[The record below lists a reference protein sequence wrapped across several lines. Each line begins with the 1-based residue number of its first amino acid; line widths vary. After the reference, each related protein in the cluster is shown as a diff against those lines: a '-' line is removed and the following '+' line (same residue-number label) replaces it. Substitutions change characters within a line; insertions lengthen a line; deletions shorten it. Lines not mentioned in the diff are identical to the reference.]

1 MDLQLNGVTL
11 RVNEGDFPIQPHAE
25 YFNLKI
31 YPDVGR
37 CERIVGLLADV
48 IEDMYPGSTVGVVGW
63 RRGGFI
69 PIFCRRRGLN
79 VQVYP
84 GAGQALEDVPAEF
97 RPPALRRTAPSVV
110 FLEKG
115 DELCESARIA
125 LSSKPIL
132 VAASVDASLGYAQRL
147 SLSDSP
153 FSVFLQRHHIPLFR
167 GAFHYY
173 MDEPARAGENGVFTY
188 DNLIH
193 LVIMVKNA
201 GPGFEQVLRNNLH
214 VIDRWTV
221 LDTGSTDGTQD
232 IVRKVLGGVKKGAL
246 YEEPFINF
254 RESRNRSL
262 ELAGTRCK
270 FALILDDTYW
280 VRGPLRS
287 FLNLVRGDQF
297 ATSFSGMIESG
308 DSEYYSN
315 RVIKTEAGLRYMYTI
330 HEVIQDEGNTNVV
343 IPKDQGVL
351 VDECSD
357 YMEGRTRGRK
367 TRDIELLEG
376 MLKEDP
382 DNPRHLYYLAQT
394 YKCLEDWERTA
405 EYFEKRIAFPVQGF
419 LQEKVDACFELARL
433 YNFTLKKPWP
443 VCKALYEKSF
453 DLEPSRPDPLYF
465 IGIHYQMEG
474 DMATAFRYFKQ
485 AIAIGYPVHTQY
497 SLKPTLY
504 YHFLPKF
511 LVPLCFQFEDFAL
524 GEAAAKLFLENNKP
538 TEDSYE
544 LIGNWRAIFQHLL
557 KAEGELAAAKGAG
570 VAAAKSPGDHS
581 KPLLVF
587 LADGGFSPWTGRDIL
602 SKGVGGSETYIIE
615 MARHIQAAGR
625 WRVAVICNCQQPDTF
640 EGVEYVPLEQCY
652 SYLARNEVGACV
664 VSRFS
669 EYVPACIR
677 LPSVAAVYMVLHDLG
692 PSGNVIPMHEKLRG
706 VFCLTE
712 WHKGYFLERFP
723 QLADRTHA
731 FGYGINREVFDRLR
745 SSPQPP
751 TKVPRRFIYSSFPNR
766 GLLQLLQMWR
776 RIQARYADAT
786 LHVYADLNN
795 EWVNRVAPDTIAA
808 VRAELAALWREGAAV
823 KLHGWVSKEALA
835 RAWLEADVWLY
846 PCTFQ
851 ETYCLTAM
859 EAAASRTLA
868 VTNDLAALRNTV
880 GQRGMMVPGDA
891 AEAAWQQRCLDTLF
905 RVLERPEEKAALLRE
920 NEAWAAANSWAARAA
935 EFEQRFLAALP
946 PAEAATAV
954 PAAPAASAAPSPS
967 PFQMD
972 PKQHKNVRP
981 ELNYADMYNW
991 TNDLPAN
998 TRPLFEAAL
1007 KAATAGKAA
1016 PRILEIGTYAG
1027 TSTAEMLRLAPAA
1040 TAVTIDRWED
1050 YDEFGNPVLSE
1061 IGSRKIQAIFHG
1073 NLNAAGIA
1081 HRVKAMR
1088 GDSSDMLVSLL
1099 RDGYSFDFIYVD
1111 GSHKCLD
1118 CYADMVLSW
1127 PLLKKGGI
1135 MAVDDVLFKAEK
1147 ATEGGQPLEVPY
1159 LGVDWFVQKYKG
1171 QFEIFSSG
1179 YRIFLR
1185 KI

>member
-1 MDLQLNGVTL
+1 MELQLNGVTL
-11 RVNEGDFPIQPHAE
+11 RVKEGDFPVQPHAE

-48 IEDMYPGSTVGVVGW
+48 IEDMYPGSTVGIVGW
-63 RRGGFI
+63 RRGGFV
-69 PIFCRRRGLN
+69 PIFCRRRGLT

-84 GAGQALEDVPAEF
+84 GEGQTLEDVPAEF
-97 RPPALRRTAPSVV
+97 RPAPALRRTAPSVV
-110 FLEKG
+110 FIEEG
-115 DELCESARIA
+115 DGGASESVRLA
-125 LSSKPIL
+125 LSSKPVLISSSAPEFL
-132 VAASVDASLGYAQRL
+132 GQAQSLRL
-147 SLSDSP
+147 TDSP
-153 FSVFLQRHHIPLFR
+153 FSAFLQPHHIPLFR
-167 GAFHYY
+167 SAFHYY
-173 MDEPARAGENGVFTY
+173 MDEAALKGEDSDAFAY

-201 GPGFEQVLRNNLH
+201 GPGFEQVLRNNLP

-232 IVRKVLGGVKKGAL
+232 IVRKVLVGKKKGAL

-280 VRGPLRS
+280 VKGVLRG

-297 ATSFSGMIESG
+297 ATSFSGMIASG

-343 IPKDQGVL
+343 IPKDQCIL

-394 YKCLEDWERTA
+394 YKCLEDWDKTA
-405 EYFEKRIAFPVQGF
+405 EYFEKRIAFPKQGF

-453 DLEPSRPDPLYF
+453 ELEPSRPDALYF

-474 DMATAFRYFKQ
+474 DAATAFRYFKQ
-485 AIAIGYPVHTQY
+485 AIGIGYPIHTQY

-511 LVPLCFQFEDFAL
+511 LVPLCFQFEEFAL
-524 GEAAAKLFLENNKP
+524 GEATAKLFLENNKP

-544 LIGNWRAIFQHLL
+544 LMGNWRAIFQHLV
-557 KAEGELAAAKGAG
+557 KAEAELAAARAVGP
-570 VAAAKSPGDHS
+570 AARSS

-587 LADGGFSPWTGRDIL
+587 LADGGFNPWTGRDIL

-615 MARHIQAAGR
+615 MARHIKAAGDK
-625 WRVAVICNCQQPDTF
+625 WRVTVICNCQQPDTF

-652 SYLARNEVGACV
+652 SYLARNEVAACV

-669 EYVPACIR
+669 EYVPACVR
-677 LPSVAAVYMVLHDLG
+677 LPSVANVFMVLHDLG
-692 PSGNVIPMHEKLRG
+692 PSGNIIPVHEKLRG

-712 WHKGYFLERFP
+712 WHKSYFLERFP

-731 FGYGINREVFDRLR
+731 FGYGINRDVFDRMR
-745 SSPQPP
+745 AAGEPP
-751 TKVPRRFIYSSFPNR
+751 SKVPRRFIYSSFPNR
-766 GLLQLLQMWR
+766 GLLQLLQMWPK
-776 RIQARYADAT
+776 IQSRYADAT
-786 LHVYADLNN
+786 LHVYADLSNA
-795 EWVNRVAPDTIAA
+795 WVNRVAPDTVAA
-808 VRAELAALWREGAAV
+808 VRAQLAALEKGGAAV
-823 KLHGWVSKEALA
+823 KMHGWVSKETLA
-835 RAWLEADVWLY
+835 RAWLEAEVWLY

-859 EAAASRTLA
+859 EAAVSRTLA
-868 VTNDLAALRNTV
+868 VTNDLAALQNTV
-880 GQRGMMVPGDA
+880 GPRGMMVPGDA
-891 AEAAWQQRCLDTLF
+891 ADAAWQERCVNTLF
-905 RVLERPEEKAALLRE
+905 KILERPEAKEALLRD
-920 NEAWAAANSWAARAA
+920 NEAWAASNSWAARAA
-935 EFEQRFLAALP
+935 DFEQRFLAGLP
-946 PAEAATAV
+946 LPQERAK
-954 PAAPAASAAPSPS
+954 ASS

-972 PKQHKNVRP
+972 PKNHKNVRQ

-991 TNDLPAN
+991 TNDLPDN
-998 TRPLFEAAL
+998 TRHLFEAAL
-1007 KAATAGKAA
+1007 KAATDGKAA

-1027 TSTAEMLRLAPAA
+1027 TSTAEILRLVPTA
-1040 TAVTIDRWED
+1040 TATTIDRWED
-1050 YDEFGNPVLSE
+1050 YDEFGNPALSQ
-1061 IGSRKIQAIFHG
+1061 IGSRRIMQIFFD
-1073 NLNAAGIA
+1073 NMNAAKVA
-1081 HRVKAMR
+1081 HRVKTLK
-1088 GDSSDMLVSLL
+1088 GDSSEKLAHLIQEGE
-1099 RDGYSFDFIYVD
+1099 RFDFIYVD
-1111 GSHKCLD
+1111 GGHRCLD
-1118 CYADMVLSW
+1118 CYGDMLLAW

-1135 MAVDDVLFKAEK
+1135 LAVDDVLFQAEK
-1147 ATEGGQPLEVPY
+1147 KDSNPLEVPY
-1159 LGVDWFVQKYKG
+1159 AGVEYFVQKFKG
-1171 QFEIFSSG
+1171 QFEIFHSG
-1179 YRIFLR
+1179 YRLFL
-1185 KI
+1185 KKL